1 MTKSPYAGFWRR
13 TAAFA
18 IDCILLSVP
27 ATLICLPLLLLSLG
41 ALAQVPNS
49 EDLAAASLVGWLFL
63 WNILAAVSF
72 WLYFAWQE
80 SGPHQATFGKRLLG
94 IKVVG
99 SDGGR
104 IGFGRATGRVC
115 SKFLSYALAYL
126 GFIMAACTNR
136 KRALHDYI
144 AETYVVRADFSAGD
158 ELPDTPKHLA
168 WLAVLT
174 VLAALLFTF
183 GMISTIINAEA
194 TAEPELSGRASVR
207 LLQLASQR
215 SLLAQPLEENGFTF
229 HRNMDGYRAIRNTE
243 AGYALYLPPGGNKVC
258 CEELSGDSCTL
269 TGVDVCY

>member
-13 TAAFA
+13 AAAFV

-72 WLYFAWQE
+72 WLYFAFLE
-80 SGPHQATFGKRLLG
+80 SGRRQATFGKRLLG

-104 IGFGRATGRVC
+104 IGFGRATGRVF

-158 ELPDTPKHLA
+158 ELPDTPKHLV
-168 WLAVLT
+168 WLAVLA
-174 VLAALLFTF
+174 VLAALLFVV
-183 GMISTIINAEA
+183 GMISTMINAEA
-194 TAEPELSGRASVR
+194 AAEPALSRQASER

-229 HRNMDGYRAIRNTE
+229 YRNIDGYRAARNTE
-243 AGYALYLPPGGNKVC
+243 NGYTLYLPMGGNEVC